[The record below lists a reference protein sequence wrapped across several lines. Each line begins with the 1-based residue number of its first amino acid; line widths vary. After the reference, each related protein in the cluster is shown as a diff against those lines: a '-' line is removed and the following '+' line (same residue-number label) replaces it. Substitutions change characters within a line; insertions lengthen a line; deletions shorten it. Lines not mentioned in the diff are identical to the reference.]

1 MKRSASIFVLS
12 FICALCLLCSACA
25 SPSGSSDEGAPNT
38 PDAPASSAELSE
50 QETAGASQSPEKEE
64 PYVFPEDGV
73 LKLLADGKA
82 PFTIDGRN
90 PSLEDQRLIV
100 FFDCTYRD
108 AGLQLSEN
116 TEITYSFTKKDG
128 TVLQGTAPL
137 DTSIAELK
145 NEYGY
150 VGVCINVGTDLEKYE
165 KATFDLSF
173 KDASGKEYSVKQK
186 TVYKGL
192 SYLGLDASKFDV
204 IFKNKV
210 STTVGKNIIKQTG
223 TVNNTDFSF
232 TITLA
237 NWSGKTTAEQIVT
250 ISELFWEC
258 YPRMHA
264 RFGSAG
270 KSPVDVTL
278 DIEDGGYEIASASD
292 NKVHLHDGWLQQ
304 NPNDY
309 DCLTHEFSHV
319 IQNGWDGDYCEYS
332 GYIERFADCCRYIYA
347 FEDGKYNDSVWELQT
362 VRSESTRESSV
373 RFLVWLDYT
382 YSTEDN
388 DLLLKYFTACRSKL
402 YKADNW
408 DRAWQEIFK
417 GTELEGM
424 DIDKVFEL
432 YSESEFAKLS
442 SKGKNGN
449 SLLLKKYDIREK
461 TK

>member
-90 PSLEDQRLIV
+90 PSLENQRLIV

-116 TEITYSFTKKDG
+116 TDITYSFTKKDG

-173 KDASGKEYSVKQK
+173 KDA
-186 TVYKGL
+186 
-192 SYLGLDASKFDV
+192 
-204 IFKNKV
+204 
-210 STTVGKNIIKQTG
+210 
-223 TVNNTDFSF
+223 
-232 TITLA
+232 
-237 NWSGKTTAEQIVT
+237 
-250 ISELFWEC
+250 
-258 YPRMHA
+258 
-264 RFGSAG
+264 
-270 KSPVDVTL
+270 
-278 DIEDGGYEIASASD
+278 
-292 NKVHLHDGWLQQ
+292 
-304 NPNDY
+304 
-309 DCLTHEFSHV
+309 
-319 IQNGWDGDYCEYS
+319 
-332 GYIERFADCCRYIYA
+332 
-347 FEDGKYNDSVWELQT
+347 
-362 VRSESTRESSV
+362 
-373 RFLVWLDYT
+373 
-382 YSTEDN
+382 
-388 DLLLKYFTACRSKL
+388 
-402 YKADNW
+402 
-408 DRAWQEIFK
+408 
-417 GTELEGM
+417 
-424 DIDKVFEL
+424 
-432 YSESEFAKLS
+432 
-442 SKGKNGN
+442 
-449 SLLLKKYDIREK
+449 
-461 TK
+461 